1 MTWRFNTAEGCHALQ
16 TWSEKIARF
25 LKEERALSLLI
36 ALLGS
41 PRELS

>member
-1 MTWRFNTAEGCHALQ
+1 MPCKLGR
-16 TWSEKIARF
+16 KKVARF

>member
-1 MTWRFNTAEGCHALQ
+1 MPCKLGR
-16 TWSEKIARF
+16 KKMARF
-25 LKEERALSLLI
+25 SKEERALSLLI

>member
-1 MTWRFNTAEGCHALQ
+1 MPCKLGR
-16 TWSEKIARF
+16 KKMARF
-25 LKEERALSLLI
+25 LKEERALSRLI

>member
-1 MTWRFNTAEGCHALQ
+1 M
-16 TWSEKIARF
+16 ARF

-41 PRELS
+41 PRELSLIPVDRLATNG

>member
-1 MTWRFNTAEGCHALQ
+1 MPCKLGR
-16 TWSEKIARF
+16 KKMARF
-25 LKEERALSLLI
+25 LKEERALSQLI

>member
-1 MTWRFNTAEGCHALQ
+1 MPCKLGR
-16 TWSEKIARF
+16 KKMARF